1 MTVLPQPEEPGGSGD
16 LDRVQEY
23 RRLVLA
29 YEALDEEVDALLELH
44 QGGTDHMSSR
54 DLNHYRE
61 LARRRDDIHNQMRE
75 LEQQILLDDDA
86 NP

>member
-1 MTVLPQPEEPGGSGD
+1 MTDSFQPEEPSGD

-29 YEALDEEVDALLELH
+29 YEALDEEVDALLVRH
-44 QGGTDHMSSR
+44 QGETDQMSGR
-54 DLNHYRE
+54 DLAHYRE